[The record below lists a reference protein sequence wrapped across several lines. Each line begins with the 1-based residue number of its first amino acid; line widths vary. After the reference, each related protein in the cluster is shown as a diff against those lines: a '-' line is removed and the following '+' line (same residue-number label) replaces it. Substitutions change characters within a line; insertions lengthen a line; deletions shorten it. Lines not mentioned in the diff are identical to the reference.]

1 MTNTTASVIQ
11 VLVGATL
18 IITAMSV
25 NAAPLGGLA
34 LLPLIGAIPVF
45 FGLFGVQSPACKLI
59 TKAVSLA
66 QSQAV
71 RVLPKA
77 KQVA

>member
-1 MTNTTASVIQ
+1 MTNTTASIIQ

-18 IITAMSV
+18 ILTAMSV

-59 TKAVSLA
+59 TKAVSAA
-66 QSQAV
+66 QNQAAK
-71 RVLPKA
+71 VLPKA

>member
-1 MTNTTASVIQ
+1 MTNKTASIFQ
-11 VLVGATL
+11 VLVGSAL

-25 NAAPLGGLA
+25 SAAPLGGLA

-45 FGLFGVQSPACKLI
+45 FGIFGVQSPACKLV
-59 TKAVSLA
+59 TKAASAV
-66 QSQAV
+66 QNQATK
-71 RVLPKA
+71 VLPKA